1 MRGRE
6 AASGAAMALTSSI
19 IRAWRR
25 LPFTPDPK
33 PTVAVVRLAGVIASD
48 ARPGR
53 GGISAEGAEKPLA
66 KAFASKPERV
76 VVAIN
81 SPGGAPAQSRM
92 VHDRIRALAVK
103 HELPVTTYIEDVGAS
118 GGYMIALSGDEIL
131 ADPFAIVG
139 SIGVISASFGFQ
151 DAIQRLGIER
161 RVHTAGEN
169 KSQLDP
175 FRPEESDDV
184 GRLEDLLTKSHKL
197 FVAMVEDR
205 RAGKVTTTEDVFDG
219 RFWLAGDALDLG
231 LIDGI
236 GDLRTVL
243 KDRYGDDVR
252 IKAYDEKK
260 SGLIGRLL
268 AGGIAAGAEALLAAL
283 ERRALWARV
292 GR

>member
-1 MRGRE
+1 M
-6 AASGAAMALTSSI
+6 ASLSSQI
-19 IRAWRR
+19 VRAWRR
-25 LPFTPDPK
+25 LPFTPEPK

-53 GGISAEGAEKPLA
+53 GGISAEGVEKPLT
-66 KAFASKPERV
+66 KAFSSKPERV

-118 GGYMIALSGDEIL
+118 GGYMIALAGDEIL

-151 DAIQRLGIER
+151 DAISRLGIER

-175 FRPEESDDV
+175 FRPEQPDDV
-184 GRLEDLLTKSHKL
+184 ARLEDLLTKSHKL

-205 RAGKVTTTEDVFDG
+205 RDGKVTRDEDVFDG
-219 RFWLAGDALDLG
+219 RFWIAGDALDLG
-231 LIDGI
+231 LIDGL

-243 KDRYGDDVR
+243 KDRYGEDVR
-252 IKAYDEKK
+252 IKTYGEKK

-268 AGGIAAGAEALLAAL
+268 SGGVALGADALLDAA
-283 ERRALWARV
+283 ERRAAWARF

>member
-1 MRGRE
+1 
-6 AASGAAMALTSSI
+6 MALTSSLA
-19 IRAWRR
+19 RAWRR
-25 LPFTPDPK
+25 LPFTPEPK

-66 KAFASKPERV
+66 KAFASKPQRV

-103 HELPVTTYIEDVGAS
+103 HEVPVTAYIEDVGAS
-118 GGYMIALSGDEIL
+118 GGYMIALAGDEIL

-151 DAIQRLGIER
+151 DAIHRLGIER

-175 FRPEESDDV
+175 FRPEQPDDV
-184 GRLEDLLTKSHKL
+184 ARLEALLTKSHKL

-205 RAGKVTTTEDVFDG
+205 RGARIRAEEDVFDG
-219 RFWLAGDALDLG
+219 RFWIAGDAMELG
-231 LIDGI
+231 LIDGL

-243 KDRYGDDVR
+243 KDRYGEDVR
-252 IKAYDEKK
+252 VKTYGEKR
-260 SGLIGRLL
+260 SGLISRLL
-268 AGGIAAGAEALLAAL
+268 SGGMAMGADALLDAA
-283 ERRALWARV
+283 ERRAAWARV

>member
-1 MRGRE
+1 M
-6 AASGAAMALTSSI
+6 SLTSSI
-19 IRAWRR
+19 TRAYRR

-33 PTVAVVRLAGVIASD
+33 PTVAIVRLAGVIGSD

-53 GGISAEGAEKPLA
+53 GGISAESAEKPLA

-92 VHDRIRALAVK
+92 VHDRVRALAVK
-103 HELPVTTYIEDVGAS
+103 HALPVTTYIEDVGAS

-151 DAIQRLGIER
+151 DAIHRLGIER

-175 FRPEESDDV
+175 FRPEEPGDV
-184 GRLEDLLTKSHKL
+184 ARLEDLLTKSHKL

-205 RAGKVTTTEDVFDG
+205 RDGKVTQDEDVYDG
-219 RFWLAGDALDLG
+219 RFWLAGDALALG
-231 LIDGI
+231 LIDGV

-243 KDRYGDDVR
+243 KDRYGEDVR
-252 IKAYDEKK
+252 IKTYTDKK
-260 SGLIGRLL
+260 SGLLSRILSGGL
-268 AGGIAAGAEALLAAL
+268 AAAAEALVEAA
-283 ERRALWARV
+283 ERRSLWARF

>member
-1 MRGRE
+1 
-6 AASGAAMALTSSI
+6 MALTSSLA
-19 IRAWRR
+19 RAWRR
-25 LPFTPDPK
+25 LPFTPEPK
-33 PTVAVVRLAGVIASD
+33 PTVAVVRMAGVIASD

-53 GGISAEGAEKPLA
+53 SGISAEGVEKPLA
-66 KAFASKPERV
+66 KAFASKPKRV

-103 HELPVTTYIEDVGAS
+103 HEVPVTTYIEDVGAS
-118 GGYMIALSGDEIL
+118 GGYMIALAGDEIL

-151 DAIQRLGIER
+151 DAIGRLGIER

-175 FRPEESDDV
+175 FRPEEPDDV
-184 GRLEDLLTKSHKL
+184 RRLEDLLTKSHKL

-205 RAGKVTTTEDVFDG
+205 RDGKVTKDEDVFDG

-231 LIDGI
+231 LIDGL

-243 KDRYGDDVR
+243 KDRYGEDVR
-252 IKAYDEKK
+252 VKTYGEKK
-260 SGLIGRLL
+260 SGLVARLL
-268 AGGIAAGAEALLAAL
+268 SGGVAMGADALLDAA
-283 ERRALWARV
+283 ERRALWARL

>member
-1 MRGRE
+1 M
-6 AASGAAMALTSSI
+6 ASLSSQI
-19 IRAWRR
+19 VRAWRR
-25 LPFTPDPK
+25 LPFTPEPK

-53 GGISAEGAEKPLA
+53 GGISAEGVEKPLT
-66 KAFASKPERV
+66 KAFSSKPERV

-92 VHDRIRALAVK
+92 VHDRIRALAAK
-103 HELPVTTYIEDVGAS
+103 HKMPVTTYIEDVGAS

-151 DAIQRLGIER
+151 DAITRLGIER

-175 FRPEESDDV
+175 FRPEQPDDV
-184 GRLEDLLTKSHKL
+184 ARLEDLLTKSHKL

-205 RAGKVTTTEDVFDG
+205 RDGKVTTSEDVFDG

-231 LIDGI
+231 LIDGL
-236 GDLRTVL
+236 GDLRTVMR
-243 KDRYGDDVR
+243 DRYGEEVR
-252 IKAYDEKK
+252 FKTYGEKK
-260 SGLIGRLL
+260 SGLVSRLL
-268 AGGIAAGAEALLAAL
+268 SSGLAAGVDAVLDAA
-283 ERRALWARV
+283 ERRAAWARF